1 MTPRQARAALGGFF
15 LLATGVT
22 GNALYL
28 QEAISLNSA
37 LGKTT
42 VAPGREVSPRPPAAE
57 RQKTAALLKPQPAG
71 TETAPDAPPDEAD
84 TRTVRAIQQELNR
97 RRHGPLAVD
106 GVVRP
111 TMRAAIMAFEHEHNL
126 PLTGEAT
133 QALLKRLVLG
143 APAAP
148 ETAGTPEVKSPHAK
162 AMIRQ
167 VQQLL
172 AARGYRP
179 GPADGRL
186 SGETVAA
193 IRAFERDQR
202 LAPKGRI
209 SADVLVRLQDNAP
222 GAQTLKER

>member
-15 LLATGVT
+15 LLAAGVT

-37 LGKTT
+37 VSKATL
-42 VAPGREVSPRPPAAE
+42 APRRETPPRPPAE
-57 RQKTAALLKPQPAG
+57 QPKSAALLKPQPASA
-71 TETAPDAPPDEAD
+71 ETAAEAPPDEAD
-84 TRTVRAIQQELNR
+84 TRAVRAIQQELNR

-143 APAAP
+143 PPTAP
-148 ETAGTPEVKSPHAK
+148 EIAGTPEVKSPHAR
-162 AMIRQ
+162 AVIRQ

-179 GPADGRL
+179 GAVDGRL

-202 LAPKGRI
+202 LAPTGRI
-209 SADVLVRLQDNAP
+209 SADILVRLQDDAP
-222 GAQTLKER
+222 GAKALKER